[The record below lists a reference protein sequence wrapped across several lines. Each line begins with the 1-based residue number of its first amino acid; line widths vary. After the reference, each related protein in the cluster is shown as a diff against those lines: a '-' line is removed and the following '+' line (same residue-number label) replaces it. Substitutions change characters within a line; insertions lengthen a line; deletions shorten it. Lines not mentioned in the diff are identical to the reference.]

1 MPNSVIQKTEW
12 LKDLQLTNTRFLDL
26 LGSFDNNRLNEI
38 PFPGSWTAGQ
48 VAEHIHKSDLGMIF
62 LLTGPVRK
70 DSREPDQEVKKIQQV
85 FLDFD
90 SKLKSPDFII
100 PENKKYNRESILSR
114 FESDRNSII
123 EILETADLTET
134 CTARPFPGIGELTR
148 LEIFSFILSHTKRHV
163 HQLERISQKNAG

>member
-1 MPNSVIQKTEW
+1 MADLATKKTIW
-12 LKDLQLTNTRFLDL
+12 LKDFQTTNSRFSDL
-26 LGSFDNNRLNEI
+26 LKSFDDQRINEI
-38 PFPGSWTAGQ
+38 PFPASWTAGQ

-70 DSREPDQEVKKIQQV
+70 DTRQPDQEVEKIQKV

-100 PENKKYNRESILSR
+100 PEYKNYKGDQVLTR
-114 FESDRNSII
+114 FESDRSRIEEII
-123 EILETADLTET
+123 QSTDLSET

-148 LEIFSFILSHTKRHV
+148 LEIFSFILAHTKRHV
-163 HQLERISQKNAG
+163 RQLERISEKKQG